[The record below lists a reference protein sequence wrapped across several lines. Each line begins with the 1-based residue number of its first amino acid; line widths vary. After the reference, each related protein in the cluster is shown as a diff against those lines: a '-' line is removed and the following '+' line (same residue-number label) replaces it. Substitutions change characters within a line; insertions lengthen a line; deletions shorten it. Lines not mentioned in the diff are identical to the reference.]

1 MLAGGFLAA
10 VLAGLFW
17 YSRRV
22 KVPCANVLG
31 ADAIGLAFGEC
42 RLALSP
48 VLVAC
53 LVWLL
58 ISTALSLLPVLDD
71 KGTYLLDPVQTLVTL
86 NYCLMVP
93 LLVAVYVQ
101 LIRGLGHFEVRRIV
115 AGKRPLL
122 RRTRFWL
129 SQGAFVALAL
139 YIQSQAIHSE
149 LEYPSPCSPWVTDS
163 WIWAEVSEPG
173 NDAPRLECTEEG
185 AASRAQARAE
195 AGNDLTGTGI
205 VYYALRGL
213 NTSMALGLI
222 ITIFITWLTLHAR
235 FRGRRLTDHRY
246 PGLGPN
252 EHVQRV
258 GSALVGSIVCGSV
271 IATVYGIS
279 LSAHAAR
286 IAQVGNER
294 QVQRA
299 QLDLF
304 SQSTWALWAIATL
317 LISIVAVGCIV
328 WLRAQVVRELRD
340 REAIEL
346 AQINQ
351 LKSLLITPP
360 ANAREAKAN
369 AESLDKL
376 MGLRA
381 AVSAKYNAA
390 QPWPLPRGA
399 VALLGFASLAQA
411 GNIIL
416 AVHTFSRNG
425 LFSLAGN

>member
-1 MLAGGFLAA
+1 M
-10 VLAGLFW
+10 
-17 YSRRV
+17 
-22 KVPCANVLG
+22 PCANVLG

-58 ISTALSLLPVLDD
+58 LSTALSLLPVLDG

-122 RRTRFWL
+122 RRTRFWVAQAML
-129 SQGAFVALAL
+129 VALAL

-149 LEYPSPCSPWVTDS
+149 LQYPSPCSPWTTHD
-163 WIWAEVSEPG
+163 WIWQEVAGHGDSG
-173 NDAPRLECTEEG
+173 VRWECTVDG
-185 AASRAQARAE
+185 AASRVPNPAPE
-195 AGNDLTGTGI
+195 VDLTRAGI

-213 NTSMALGLI
+213 NTSMALGLLF
-222 ITIFITWLTLHAR
+222 TIFITWLTLHTR

-286 IAQVGNER
+286 IADVGGGAR
-294 QVQRA
+294 QVQQA

-317 LISIVAVGCIV
+317 IISMVAVGCIL

-346 AQINQ
+346 TQINQ
-351 LKSLLITPP
+351 LRSLLIAPP
-360 ANAREAKAN
+360 TSAREAKAN

-381 AVSAKYNAA
+381 AVAAKYCAA

-425 LFSLAGN
+425 LFGLGGN